1 MGTRYE
7 QHVGRPAPDDEQ
19 TPVRFDR
26 LNGLGKA
33 VYGLAAASD
42 LAARGLDAFLG
53 RAARIAAESERA
65 FREGRTGQVED
76 AQWRDV
82 DDADRR
88 S

>member
-7 QHVGRPAPDDEQ
+7 QHVGKPEHEPERS
-19 TPVRFDR
+19 PVRFDQ

-42 LAARGLDAFLG
+42 LAARGLDAFLN

-65 FREGRTGQVED
+65 FKEGRSGQVED
-76 AQWRDV
+76 ARWRDV
-82 DDADRR
+82 DGPDERR
-88 S
+88 